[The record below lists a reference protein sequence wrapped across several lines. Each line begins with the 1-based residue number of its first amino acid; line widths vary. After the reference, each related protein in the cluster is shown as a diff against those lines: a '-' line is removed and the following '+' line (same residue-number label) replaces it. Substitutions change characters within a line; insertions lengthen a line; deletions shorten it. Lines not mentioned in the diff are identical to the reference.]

1 MVKSKSLSSKIVNIV
16 IYLVLA
22 FVALLCLVPIL
33 NTVAISFSG
42 KAAAMSGEVFLIPKD
57 PTLASYRE
65 ILKDEQFF
73 RSFFNSV
80 IRVLVGVPLN
90 IALTVLMAYPLSK
103 STKYFPSKNKYMYFL
118 IFCMLFSGGLIPSY
132 LLISNLNLLD
142 TIWAL
147 VLPGAVPVFNV
158 IILMNFFKGIPD
170 ELDEAA
176 RIDGA
181 TPWTTLFR
189 VFIPLAL
196 PSIATITLFSFVGHW
211 NSFFDGMIYME
222 TASKIPLQT
231 YIQQLVVE
239 VRDTSKLSFEEI
251 RQLNEL
257 SSKTFNAAKVF
268 ITMIPVLVVYP
279 FLQKYFVG
287 GLVMGSVKG

>member
-1 MVKSKSLSSKIVNIV
+1 MVKSKSVSTKIVNFI
-16 IYLVLA
+16 IYTALA
-22 FVALLCLVPIL
+22 LAALLCLLPIW
-33 NTVAISFSG
+33 NTIAVSFSG
-42 KAAAMSGEVFLIPKD
+42 KAAAMSGEVFLLPKD
-57 PTLASYRE
+57 FTLSSYE
-65 ILKDEQFF
+65 AILQDKQFF

-90 IALTVLMAYPLSK
+90 VILTILMAYPLSK
-103 STKYFPSKNKYMYFL
+103 STRYFRQRDKYMYFM

-132 LLISNLNLLD
+132 LLINKLKLMD

-181 TPWTTLFR
+181 NPWITLFR
-189 VFIPLAL
+189 VYIPLAL
-196 PSIATITLFSFVGHW
+196 PALATITLFSFVGHW

-222 TASKIPLQT
+222 TTSKIPLQT
-231 YIQQLVVE
+231 YIQQLVME
-239 VRDTSKLSFEEI
+239 VDTSSMSYEDI
-251 RQLNEL
+251 RKINEM
-257 SSKTFNAAKVF
+257 SSRTFNAAKVF

-279 FLQKYFVG
+279 FMQKYFVG